1 MLKTLLLIFSVV
13 STMAL
18 ACENGNDVRYC
29 DSSTGL
35 NVNQNGDYG
44 SSYCTRHA
52 IMDMQKFE
60 GMCMW
65 HGGVAKITGRQ
76 EVICNDGTLSE
87 LSTLRNQKYDESLGF
102 VGPNNA
108 SKESAVRDQSNYKFT
123 KGSKVVIN

>member
-1 MLKTLLLIFSVV
+1 MRTTLLLALILISPI
-13 STMAL
+13 TL

-52 IMDMQKFE
+52 VMDMQKFA

-65 HGGVAKITGRQ
+65 HGGVAKITDKQ
-76 EVICNDGTLSE
+76 EVICNDGSLSE
-87 LSTLRNQKYDESLGF
+87 LSTLQIRKYNIDVGF
-102 VGPNNA
+102 VQP
-108 SKESAVRDQSNYKFT
+108 
-123 KGSKVVIN
+123 